1 MSRSSPGTLSRIA
14 HALFPRRY
22 CSTNSRRLPEGCVS
36 IPEEARRS
44 AERALE
50 QTSDLLS
57 VSRGSVC
64 ALSSPNLPVAF
75 RAGSASE
82 QEWLTSQNEIAGF
95 TRLVAQPDVSPGVDV
110 ELVTKLGDR
119 PDGVALLAETV
130 ASQRLL
136 GQFREAVR
144 VFERA
149 FARSSDRL
157 VPVLADFLER
167 RPVLGFTKTE
177 VKNWISRIRGR
188 VVHADRHKHEP
199 ALEADVRPYTARMIL
214 AAYEVVLNKAE
225 WGTPS
230 SERRDLWTPRA
241 GPLDPSG
248 RSIFIEQH
256 ATEPPLEGRI
266 WDRFGAYPIQ
276 LGAPGLDIPEFWP
289 PKGPETSTT
298 ESFGFSVVSRAEL
311 ETVRL
316 DE

>member
-1 MSRSSPGTLSRIA
+1 VQLVRFAYLHPRA
-14 HALFPRRY
+14 ALRDRTRVQFGDVEIVAWDAVEDRPRLVSASVVLDQFPEA
-22 CSTNSRRLPEGCVS
+22 TEGCVS
-36 IPEEARRS
+36 IPEQARRS

-50 QTSDLLS
+50 RTGDLLS

-75 RAGSASE
+75 RGGSASE
-82 QEWLTSQNEIAGF
+82 QEWLTSHNEIAGF

-110 ELVTKLGDR
+110 QLVTKLGDR

-136 GQFREAVR
+136 GQFKEAVR

-214 AAYEVVLNKAE
+214 AAYEVVLQQ
-225 WGTPS
+225 GGMGHT
-230 SERRDLWTPRA
+230 
-241 GPLDPSG
+241 
-248 RSIFIEQH
+248 II
-256 ATEPPLEGRI
+256 
-266 WDRFGAYPIQ
+266 
-276 LGAPGLDIPEFWP
+276 
-289 PKGPETSTT
+289 
-298 ESFGFSVVSRAEL
+298 
-311 ETVRL
+311 
-316 DE
+316 